1 MTHKIQTKKKNS
13 EVSYVHVL
21 NMHVC
26 IFCTRKYLKYHQRKN
41 NSRYIT
47 LLIMLNTVKLF
58 FFFGG
63 DFILRFARDKLVCGD
78 LFSRSRCRLSENY
91 QRNGLQQEKY
101 AMKRLLQTSWKF
113 LIHNSC
119 FTVFTKVM
127 TWAFTN
133 NSTSQ
138 TRFHCYRNN
147 LQRLEYYM

>member
-13 EVSYVHVL
+13 EVSYIHVL

-47 LLIMLNTVKLF
+47 LLIMLNTVNLLL
-58 FFFGG
+58 FGG

-101 AMKRLLQTSWKF
+101 AMKRLLQTS
-113 LIHNSC
+113 
-119 FTVFTKVM
+119 
-127 TWAFTN
+127 
-133 NSTSQ
+133 
-138 TRFHCYRNN
+138 
-147 LQRLEYYM
+147 

>member
-13 EVSYVHVL
+13 EVSYIHVL

-91 QRNGLQQEKY
+91 QRNYSKKNMRWRG
-101 AMKRLLQTSWKF
+101 SWKPHENF
-113 LIHNSC
+113 SYTNKSY